1 MDGEALID
9 KRQWHGAITA
19 STLNLG
25 NADAVAEIVA
35 CDAVFGGNAS
45 GIKLTETDLF
55 CRFDNQPG
63 SH

>member
-19 STLNLG
+19 STLDLG
-25 NADAVAEIVA
+25 KAEAVEKNVASDAL
-35 CDAVFGGNAS
+35 FGGNAS

-55 CRFDNQPG
+55 CRFDNQQG